1 MKTVPSQ
8 TIAAKIFHWVN
19 VIIVTI
25 MLLSGLQIYNANPVF
40 GGRGGVQIPPI
51 FLLGGWLAGGRDW
64 HFAAMNL
71 FAANLLAYGLYVLI
85 TRRWKTRFV
94 GVNDVKAMALSRS
107 PQRKAYAVHRLVYT
121 AIVPVLVGAIGS
133 GLGMYKP
140 AQFDWILKLAS
151 DDWQVLRMTH
161 FMTVPIVLVFMVVH
175 VALVWRV
182 GARKLVASMFW

>member
-8 TIAAKIFHWVN
+8 PIAAKVFHWIN
-19 VIIVTI
+19 LISVTT

-40 GGRGGVQIPPI
+40 GGRGGLHIPPI
-51 FLLGGWLAGGRDW
+51 LLLGGWLAGGRDW

-71 FAANLLAYGLYVLI
+71 FAANLLAYGVYVLI

-94 GVNDVKAMALSRS
+94 GVKDAKAMASSRS
-107 PQRKAYAVHRLVYT
+107 PQRKAYALHRLAYT
-121 AIVPVLVGAIGS
+121 SIVPVLVGAIVS
-133 GLGMYKP
+133 GVGMYKP

-151 DDWQVLRMTH
+151 NDWQILRTVH
-161 FMTVPIVLVFMVVH
+161 FMTVPIVLVFVVVH

-182 GARKLVASMFW
+182 GARNLVASMFW